1 MLLKPIGRSLMVVGA
16 AIGIAVG
23 TAIGFHI
30 SLPGVPWLVA
40 VGLVKLSL
48 LGSGVLMGA
57 GAFVE
62 RLSRRQEEHNRLQ
75 SPPTH

>member
-1 MLLKPIGRSLMVVGA
+1 MVVGAVIGIAVGA
-16 AIGIAVG
+16 AIGL
-23 TAIGFHI
+23 HI

-40 VGLVKLSL
+40 VGLAKLTL

-62 RLSRRQEEHNRLQ
+62 RLSRRQGERDRLQ
-75 SPPTH
+75 QPRP